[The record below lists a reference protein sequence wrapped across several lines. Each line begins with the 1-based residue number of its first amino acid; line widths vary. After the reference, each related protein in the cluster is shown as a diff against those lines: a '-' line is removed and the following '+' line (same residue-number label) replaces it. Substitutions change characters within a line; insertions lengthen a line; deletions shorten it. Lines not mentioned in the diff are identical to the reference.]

1 MTPYAHNDKKLT
13 QNYRGVVPHF
23 VNEMSLSAQRQLAAS
38 APESRHMRFRFKGN
52 LSKFLVLAVLLSAV
66 ACSELPEIVKLM
78 DNPAN
83 DFTTPSDLVVEFSS
97 VLAAQVTTEAP
108 ARYIAP
114 AQTSTET
121 LQQTS
126 YVRSRRDLLLL
137 FSILRT

>member
-1 MTPYAHNDKKLT
+1 
-13 QNYRGVVPHF
+13 
-23 VNEMSLSAQRQLAAS
+23 
-38 APESRHMRFRFKGN
+38 MRFRFKGN